1 MVVVAGTYIFWS
13 YFRPAT
19 RVMVNSALLCNQM
32 PLSVT
37 LPARDERHGELSASL
52 HPREGGLTAAPL
64 PDASARKK
72 LKTNY
77 KNTSGPP
84 RRARMELSASS
95 HPREGGPPAAAL
107 PCAFARK
114 KLKTKFSNTSD
125 QR

>member
-95 HPREGGPPAAAL
+95 HPREGGLTPAAL
-107 PCAFARK
+107 PAASAASRNNS
-114 KLKTKFSNTSD
+114 KFGDASD
-125 QR
+125 PR